1 MISNVQRLAC
11 ISMLFLLL
19 APTLQAQTK
28 RIKRPHGSIG
38 VSSADRFVRESFD
51 LYDKV
56 YRYESYAENGTPL
69 SEDDINVLEYALDDV
84 DGLLLSAPNVVADLD
99 GAGALKQAK
108 GVLQINKAK
117 KALRYCAETI
127 PVLLAGSSS
136 SEEESAET
144 EESQGPTSETETA
157 GGSETENTEGTSNDP
172 PITINTKYDFVPG
185 DEILFTD
192 DFAADFVGDFPAKWN
207 TNGSGEVVTF
217 GDESSK
223 WLELSSGYG
232 TLFVPD
238 VTSLPE
244 EYTIE
249 FDVRTAGLSRKTSS
263 TARLRISLEENN
275 GLRQTDNRVELS
287 VSYPH
292 YTANEARIYSR
303 IKGQDPI
310 NNGLAAE
317 LREEQLQIHH
327 YAIAVNKR
335 RVRLWVNQKKLLDVP
350 RALPET
356 AIMNSVKLNIHTFKD
371 RVERLFISN
380 FKVAKGGLDL
390 RRTLLNDGQVSTSGI
405 LFDSGSA
412 SIKPQSYGIIK
423 QISQVLAQDKNMKLK
438 IVGHTDS
445 DGNDDTNL
453 SLSKQRAA
461 AVKQALV
468 TIYGVDG
475 SRLSTDG
482 KGEQDPIAGNS
493 SAEGKA
499 KNRRVVFIKE

>member
-1 MISNVQRLAC
+1 
-11 ISMLFLLL
+11 
-19 APTLQAQTK
+19 
-28 RIKRPHGSIG
+28 
-38 VSSADRFVRESFD
+38 
-51 LYDKV
+51 
-56 YRYESYAENGTPL
+56 
-69 SEDDINVLEYALDDV
+69 
-84 DGLLLSAPNVVADLD
+84 
-99 GAGALKQAK
+99 
-108 GVLQINKAK
+108 
-117 KALRYCAETI
+117 
-127 PVLLAGSSS
+127 
-136 SEEESAET
+136 
-144 EESQGPTSETETA
+144 
-157 GGSETENTEGTSNDP
+157 
-172 PITINTKYDFVPG
+172 
-185 DEILFTD
+185 
-192 DFAADFVGDFPAKWN
+192 
-207 TNGSGEVVTF
+207 
-217 GDESSK
+217 
-223 WLELSSGYG
+223 
-232 TLFVPD
+232 
-238 VTSLPE
+238 
-244 EYTIE
+244 
-249 FDVRTAGLSRKTSS
+249 VRTAGISRKTSS
-263 TARLRISLEENN
+263 TARFRISLEENN

-287 VSYPH
+287 VSYPQ

-371 RVERLFISN
+371 GVERVFISN

-468 TIYGVDG
+468 SIYGVDG

-482 KGEQDPIAGNS
+482 KGEQDPIADNS